1 MQDLNSSDIDAEAL
15 CNLAIEEAI
24 KCATT
29 KFENYDL
36 FLRSLSYFFEA
47 IEINTGNYRA
57 HLGLG
62 MLLLSVECYEDAKIF
77 LQNAYDMKP
86 RPDIQAYLEIA
97 ETEIKNKKSTK
108 IENAV
113 IKKKNTITDILQM
126 TDKFKK

>member
-1 MQDLNSSDIDAEAL
+1 MQDLNSNDIDAETL

-24 KCATT
+24 KCSAT

-36 FLRSLSYFFEA
+36 FLRSMSYFFES
-47 IEINTGNYRA
+47 IEINPINYRSQ
-57 HLGLG
+57 LGLG

-77 LQNAYDMKP
+77 LQNAYDMKQ
-86 RPDIQAYLEIA
+86 RSDIQAYLDIA
-97 ETEIKNKKSTK
+97 EAELKNKKSEK

>member
-1 MQDLNSSDIDAEAL
+1 MQDLNSNDIDAETL

-24 KCATT
+24 KCSAT

-36 FLRSLSYFFEA
+36 FLRSMSYFFES
-47 IEINTGNYRA
+47 IEINPINYRSQ
-57 HLGLG
+57 LGLG

-86 RPDIQAYLEIA
+86 RSDIQAYLEIA
-97 ETEIKNKKSTK
+97 DIELKNKKSAK

-113 IKKKNTITDILQM
+113 TKKKNTITDILQM